1 MKKVS
6 GREGHH
12 NRQVN
17 RSTGY
22 YVDGN
27 TVRRVEEAP
36 QPREKEL
43 SQAARR
49 NRNRNLQMN
58 RGYVLFLTI
67 MCVAA
72 VFACVHF
79 LKLKAELTAQKNNFT
94 AKELEYS
101 QIKADNDAYYSE
113 TVSSVDLD
121 AVREKAIGELGM
133 KFPTE
138 EQIKYYTQGGSSYVR
153 QYRDVPEE

>member
-1 MKKVS
+1 MKRVS
-6 GREGHH
+6 GREGY
-12 NRQVN
+12 NDRQVN

-27 TVRRVEEAP
+27 TVRRLDETPE
-36 QPREKEL
+36 QKEREL
-43 SQAARR
+43 SAAARR

-58 RGYVLFLTI
+58 RSYVLFLTI

-79 LKLKAELTAQKNNFT
+79 LKLKAELTAQKSALT
-94 AKELEYS
+94 ARELEYS
-101 QIKADNDAYYSE
+101 QLKADNDAYYSDIMA
-113 TVSSVDLD
+113 SVDLD

-133 KFPTE
+133 RFPTE
-138 EQIKYYTQGGSSYVR
+138 DQIKYYTQNGSSYVR
-153 QYRDVPEE
+153 QYQDVPE

>member
-1 MKKVS
+1 MKRVS
-6 GREGHH
+6 GREGY
-12 NRQVN
+12 NDRQVN

-27 TVRRVEEAP
+27 TVRRLDETPE
-36 QPREKEL
+36 QREREL
-43 SQAARR
+43 SAAARR

-58 RGYVLFLTI
+58 RSYVLFLTI

-79 LKLKAELTAQKNNFT
+79 LKLKAELTAQKSALT
-94 AKELEYS
+94 ARELEYS
-101 QIKADNDAYYSE
+101 QLKADNDAYYSDIMA
-113 TVSSVDLD
+113 SVDLD

-133 KFPTE
+133 RFPTE
-138 EQIKYYTQGGSSYVR
+138 DQIKYYTQNGSSYVR
-153 QYRDVPEE
+153 QYQDVPE